1 MFKMI
6 IYYNFNAFYVLIFFK
21 LTDAHTQHIERV
33 WREVR
38 GNIPRYGTREDHVLG
53 YLAEFLFKRAYSRLE
68 RIEIFFD
75 IIAELYPPMSTF
87 NEPESSSE
95 PEPSTSTA

>member
-21 LTDAHTQHIERV
+21 FTGAQHIERI

-38 GNIPRYGTREDHVLG
+38 GNIPRYGIRNDHVLG
-53 YLAEFLFKRAYSRLE
+53 YLTEYFFKRAYSRLE
-68 RIEIFFD
+68 RIEIIFHIRHRIVSSD
-75 IIAELYPPMSTF
+75 IYF
-87 NEPESSSE
+87 H
-95 PEPSTSTA
+95 

>member
-1 MFKMI
+1 MI

-21 LTDAHTQHIERV
+21 LIGAHTQHIERV

-38 GNIPRYGTREDHVLG
+38 GNIPRYGIREDHVLG
-53 YLAEFLFKRAYSRLE
+53 YLAEYLFKRAYNRLE

-75 IIAELYPPMSTF
+75 IITELYSPMSTF
-87 NEPESSSE
+87 NKPESSSE

>member
-1 MFKMI
+1 MI

-21 LTDAHTQHIERV
+21 LTGAHTQHIERV
-33 WREVR
+33 WREVP
-38 GNIPRYGTREDHVLG
+38 GNIPRYGTREGHIFG
-53 YLAEFLFKRAYSRLE
+53 YLAEYLFKRAYSRLE

-75 IIAELYPPMSTF
+75 VIAELYPPMSAF
-87 NEPESSSE
+87 NKPESSSE